1 MTAGSC
7 TGMCETGMLHGSRHR
22 FRGSVRV
29 FAGLLLLAMLGAC
42 ATTPTQAPPDYAN
55 LMSQAESAISA
66 GQFDHALAALSDAR
80 RADPTRKEPW
90 VRIAQL
96 RFDRTH
102 YAHAIVA
109 AEEVLQRDP
118 DDLVADG
125 ILTVSGF
132 RIATGSLQ
140 RLQGRGVLASAT
152 ARQEAELLAGTL
164 RDTMG
169 EGIFAEESE
178 PAPRRRAAPARR
190 AQASA
195 PAKPAAGAAPAQT
208 PSSDQPGSSNPF
220 ERIGGN

>member
-1 MTAGSC
+1 MRG
-7 TGMCETGMLHGSRHR
+7 TGMLHGLR
-22 FRGSVRV
+22 RGVGGTTRML
-29 FAGLLLLAMLGAC
+29 AGLALVPLLGAC
-42 ATTPTQAPPDYAN
+42 ATAPPGAMTDYAG
-55 LMSQAESAISA
+55 LMSQAESAIGA
-66 GQFDHALAALSDAR
+66 GQVDHALSALADAG

-90 VRIAQL
+90 VRTAQL
-96 RFDRTH
+96 QFDRTN

-140 RLQGRGVLASAT
+140 RLQGRDALPSAT
-152 ARQEAELLAGTL
+152 ARREAEMLAGTL
-164 RDTMG
+164 RRTMG
-169 EGIFAEESE
+169 DAIFADEAPPA

-190 AQASA
+190 AQAPATVPSTRSSA
-195 PAKPAAGAAPAQT
+195 PAAPSAGQASGNRPA
-208 PSSDQPGSSNPF
+208 SSNPF

>member
-1 MTAGSC
+1 
-7 TGMCETGMLHGSRHR
+7 
-22 FRGSVRV
+22 
-29 FAGLLLLAMLGAC
+29 
-42 ATTPTQAPPDYAN
+42 
-55 LMSQAESAISA
+55 
-66 GQFDHALAALSDAR
+66 
-80 RADPTRKEPW
+80 
-90 VRIAQL
+90 
-96 RFDRTH
+96 
-102 YAHAIVA
+102 
-109 AEEVLQRDP
+109 
-118 DDLVADG
+118 ADG

-169 EGIFAEESE
+169 EGIFAEESA

-195 PAKPAAGAAPAQT
+195 PAKPAARPAPAQA
-208 PSSDQPGSSNPF
+208 PASDQPASSNPF

>member
-1 MTAGSC
+1 MRH
-7 TGMCETGMLHGSRHR
+7 TGMLQGSRCR
-22 FRGSVRV
+22 LQGLVRV
-29 FAGLLLLAMLGAC
+29 FAGLLLLSLLGGC
-42 ATTPTQAPPDYAN
+42 ATTSSQAPPDYAS
-55 LMSQAESAISA
+55 LMSQAESAIA
-66 GQFDHALAALSDAR
+66 ADQFDHALTALSDAS

-169 EGIFAEESE
+169 EGIFAEEPE

-195 PAKPAAGAAPAQT
+195 PAKPAAPAAPAQT
-208 PSSDQPGSSNPF
+208 PSSDRPASSNPF

>member
-1 MTAGSC
+1 MGD
-7 TGMCETGMLHGSRHR
+7 TGMLRATRCG
-22 FRGSVRV
+22 FGKVARV
-29 FAGLLLLAMLGAC
+29 LAALALMSMLGAC
-42 ATTPTQAPPDYAN
+42 ATAPKSAMPDYAG
-55 LMSQAESAISA
+55 LMSQAESAIEA
-66 GQFDHALAALSDAR
+66 GQVDHALSALADAG

-90 VRIAQL
+90 VRTAQL
-96 RFDRTH
+96 QFDRTH

-140 RLQGRGVLASAT
+140 RLQGRDALPSAT
-152 ARQEAELLAGTL
+152 ARREAEMLAGTL
-164 RDTMG
+164 RTTMG
-169 EGIFAEESE
+169 DEIFAEEAKPA

-190 AQASA
+190 SQASA
-195 PAKPAAGAAPAQT
+195 PAPARTAPAPAARPAGDAPA
-208 PSSDQPGSSNPF
+208 SGNPF

>member
-1 MTAGSC
+1 MGV
-7 TGMCETGMLHGSRHR
+7 TGMLHGLR
-22 FRGSVRV
+22 RGWGKAPR
-29 FAGLLLLAMLGAC
+29 LLAALAIVSMLGAC
-42 ATTPTQAPPDYAN
+42 ATAPRTDMTDYAG
-55 LMSQAESAISA
+55 LMAQAESAIEA
-66 GQFDHALAALSDAR
+66 GQVDHALAAFADAG

-90 VRIAQL
+90 VRTAQL
-96 RFDRTH
+96 QFDRTN

-140 RLQGRGVLASAT
+140 RLQGRDALPSAT
-152 ARQEAELLAGTL
+152 ARREAEMLAGTL
-164 RDTMG
+164 RTTMG
-169 EGIFAEESE
+169 DEIFAEEAKPA

-190 AQASA
+190 SQASA
-195 PAKPAAGAAPAQT
+195 PAPARTAPAPAARPGGDAPA
-208 PSSDQPGSSNPF
+208 SGNPF

>member
-1 MTAGSC
+1 MRH
-7 TGMCETGMLHGSRHR
+7 TGMLQGLRRR
-22 FRGSVRV
+22 FQGSVRV
-29 FAGLLLLAMLGAC
+29 LARLLLLSMLGAC
-42 ATTPTQAPPDYAN
+42 ATTAPRAAPDYAV

-66 GQFDHALAALSDAR
+66 GQFNDALGVLAEASS
-80 RADPTRKEPW
+80 ADPTRKEPW

>member
-1 MTAGSC
+1 
-7 TGMCETGMLHGSRHR
+7 ML
-22 FRGSVRV
+22 
-29 FAGLLLLAMLGAC
+29 AGLALVSMLGAC
-42 ATTPTQAPPDYAN
+42 ATAPKAPMTDYAG
-55 LMSQAESAISA
+55 LMGQAESAIEA
-66 GQFDHALAALSDAR
+66 GQVDHALSALADAG

-90 VRIAQL
+90 VRTAQL
-96 RFDRTH
+96 QFDRTN

-140 RLQGRGVLASAT
+140 RLQGRDALPSAT
-152 ARQEAELLAGTL
+152 ARREAEMLAGTL
-164 RDTMG
+164 RTTMG
-169 EGIFAEESE
+169 DEIFAEEAKPA

-190 AQASA
+190 SQASA
-195 PAKPAAGAAPAQT
+195 PAPARTAPAPAARPSGDAPA
-208 PSSDQPGSSNPF
+208 SGNPF